1 VSHLHLAFDIIIS
14 QLIEP
19 SEYGFSRTL
28 SPPRRAFRDFFYQ
41 EFAAGKNVVVN
52 VTRAMDEEHILAFK
66 LAADS

>member
-1 VSHLHLAFDIIIS
+1 MSHLHLAFDIIIS

-28 SPPRRAFRDFFYQ
+28 SPPRRDIFSQ